1 MKISIRAYRDRLTL
15 IVKLK
20 VRGPVILSLGLELTL
35 AAGSVAKALAPTDAR
50 LPVPVDPSEVSDPSS

>member
-1 MKISIRAYRDRLTL
+1 MKISIRAYRDRL
-15 IVKLK
+15 IK

>member
-1 MKISIRAYRDRLTL
+1 MKISIRAYRDRLT
-15 IVKLK
+15 LK